1 MSYEKMSNMFCRG
14 SFLKSV
20 KRVRLFESV
29 IEAIKKMIA
38 EDGFKPGDKFYSENI
53 LTQKLHVSRSSV
65 REAIRMLEVTGQ
77 VNVKHGKGIF
87 ITDKMEREFEGFAD
101 WLQHNEQSIQDH
113 FEVRL
118 IIDPKAA
125 AVAAL
130 KADEE
135 DILKMEEV
143 CNDFTSNSTAG
154 NTAGLI
160 KCDEEFHLLLSK
172 STKNKTLHFLMKTM
186 TKSLPEGWISSL
198 HIPGRSEKTVSEH
211 KEILKAIK
219 ERDPLKAEKAM
230 MDHLDNA
237 LADIL
242 NSVVKQ

>member
-1 MSYEKMSNMFCRG
+1 MQ
-14 SFLKSV
+14 SV

-38 EDGFKPGDKFYSENI
+38 DDGFRPGDKFYSENI

-65 REAIRMLEVTGQ
+65 REAVRMLEVTGQ
-77 VNVKHGKGIF
+77 VTVKHGKGIF
-87 ITDKMEREFEGFAD
+87 VTDMMEKEFEGFSD
-101 WLQHNEQSIQDH
+101 WLKHNEQSIQDH

-125 AVAAL
+125 AVAAE
-130 KADEE
+130 KADAN
-135 DILKMEEV
+135 DIEKMEEV
-143 CNDFTSNSTAG
+143 CRDFSSNTGQG
-154 NTAGLI
+154 NTAGLV

-198 HIPGRSEKTVSEH
+198 HIPGREEKTIDEH
-211 KEILKAIK
+211 RKILKAIK
-219 ERDPLKAEKAM
+219 DKDPGKAEIAM
-230 MDHLDNA
+230 KEHLENA
-237 LADIL
+237 LRDIL
-242 NSVVKQ
+242 SSITD

>member
-1 MSYEKMSNMFCRG
+1 M
-14 SFLKSV
+14 KSV
-20 KRVRLFESV
+20 RRVRLFESV
-29 IEAIKKMIA
+29 IEAIKKMIN

-53 LTQKLHVSRSSV
+53 LTQKLKVSRSSV

-77 VNVKHGKGIF
+77 VTVKHGKGIF
-87 ITDKMEREFEGFAD
+87 ITDKMEREFEGFTD
-101 WLQHNEQSIQDH
+101 WLNHNEQSIQDH

-130 KADEE
+130 KADED
-135 DILKMEEV
+135 DIRKMEEV
-143 CNDFTSNSTAG
+143 CADFSRNTNAE

-198 HIPGRSEKTVSEH
+198 HIPGRTEKTVNEH
-211 KEILKAIK
+211 MDILKAIK
-219 ERDPLKAEKAM
+219 ERDPGKAEKAM
-230 MDHLDNA
+230 KEHIDNA

-242 NSVVKQ
+242 GSIEKK